1 MNGQSPYVR
10 LDRREARGMDETVTA
25 LIRTLGLTSR
35 LNTRRI
41 FAAWDSVSGLGDKTL
56 RRYYRDGKLYI
67 TLSSSMLRTRIG
79 YEKDLLAAKINEV
92 LAGDSLYTPM
102 KGQEKPVKEIVLK

>member
-41 FAAWDSVSGLGDKTL
+41 FEAWDSVSGQGDKTL

-67 TLSSSMLRTRIG
+67 TLSSSMLRTRLG
-79 YEKDLLAAKINEV
+79 YEKELLVSRINEA
-92 LAGDSLYTPM
+92 LGRDPLYTPL
-102 KGQEKPVKEIVLK
+102 KGLDKPVKEIVFK